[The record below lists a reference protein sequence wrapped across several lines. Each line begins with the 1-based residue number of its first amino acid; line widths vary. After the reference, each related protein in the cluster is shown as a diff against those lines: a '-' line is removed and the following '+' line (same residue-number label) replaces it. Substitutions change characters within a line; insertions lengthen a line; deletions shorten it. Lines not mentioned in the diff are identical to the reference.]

1 MEERNTEQRHLWY
14 RSTYL
19 TARLRGW
26 SKNLLKIRSRIIWSI
41 QYLWWNFAL
50 WTPQMVLYLL
60 LGRYWLLRGRKEVA
74 FLKWSQVKMCTGAE
88 NGEPVEYI
96 EIVQHFDKSCQLNI
110 TNTTARS
117 LTDIPPRMYP
127 NPNDPLCPVKFLKF
141 FRTLC
146 CPEQE
151 RVLCR
156 PYNTKQMKSWKKKA
170 CLTYTTPISLLA
182 KIKLMELIK
191 TLQSLW
197 DLNTGRDVPTIPTVN
212 WASQQLCLTR
222 NRVFNIS

>member
-1 MEERNTEQRHLWY
+1 VLKKQWKKEIQNNDTFGTGVRTSLPDLEADRKICLKYDQGLFDPFSTSDRTLPYEHRKWY
-14 RSTYL
+14 CIFV
-19 TARLRGW
+19 LR
-26 SKNLLKIRSRIIWSI
+26 
-41 QYLWWNFAL
+41 
-50 WTPQMVLYLL
+50 
-60 LGRYWLLRGRKEVA
+60 RYWLLRGRKEVA

-117 LTDIPPRMYP
+117 LTNIPPRMYP

-156 PYNTKQMKSWKKKA
+156 PYNTKQMKS
-170 CLTYTTPISLLA
+170 
-182 KIKLMELIK
+182 
-191 TLQSLW
+191 
-197 DLNTGRDVPTIPTVN
+197 
-212 WASQQLCLTR
+212 
-222 NRVFNIS
+222 